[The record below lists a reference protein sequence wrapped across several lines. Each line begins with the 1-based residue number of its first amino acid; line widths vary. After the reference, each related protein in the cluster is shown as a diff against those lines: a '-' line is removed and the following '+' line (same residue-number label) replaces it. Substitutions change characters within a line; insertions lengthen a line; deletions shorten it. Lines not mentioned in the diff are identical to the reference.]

1 MLKNFK
7 SMIKI
12 GIAEDEGIVAMDLSR
27 CLTDLGYEVV
37 FIEDNGNNVLSSYE
51 KHKPDLL
58 LMDIELKGDINGLN
72 AAKKIKEK
80 YNVKIIFLTAFEDES
95 TLNKISA
102 ISSDGFIVK
111 PFEDEELDKVL
122 KKVLSN

>member
-1 MLKNFK
+1 
-7 SMIKI
+7 MIKI

-37 FIEDNGNNVLSSYE
+37 FIEDNGNHVLSSYE

-122 KKVLSN
+122 KKVLCN